1 MQRVAFF
8 LHKRLKCTY
17 KGLLG
22 ELKIDENL
30 NFITETEIIQIL
42 AIAPP
47 PKKSISTLPYIPGKI
62 SQDLLRYKGIT
73 RTLTCLDLNISLG
86 TLSNCCLLQ

>member
-1 MQRVAFF
+1 MIIWRIDNIIDEHKFLHILNEEFWENLNAKVAFF
-8 LHKRLKCTY
+8 LHKQWLKYAY

-42 AIAPP
+42 AIPS
-47 PKKSISTLPYIPGKI
+47 PKNLFLLSPI
-62 SQDLLRYKGIT
+62 SQEKFLKV
-73 RTLTCLDLNISLG
+73 S
-86 TLSNCCLLQ
+86 